1 MARDRVTRYLEGLIL
16 FFSRHQH
23 HSVRITQER
32 GGNTGIRAALVVI
45 FSIFRNSLC
54 HVVAHVLVLAK
65 CYLLLTRVSSH

>member
-32 GGNTGIRAALVVI
+32 GATPEYVRP
-45 FSIFRNSLC
+45 SLLFFLFLETLC
-54 HVVAHVLVLAK
+54 V
-65 CYLLLTRVSSH
+65 TW